1 MSALSIHDPL
11 GCINSRLYLL
21 FLAIAI
27 HRAQDV
33 RPILTAYAGK
43 DVAVEYAKKEAD
55 SKRKH
60 VEEWERSGKSSGAVG
75 GVTLSGLFGMGSS
88 VCLLSF
94 LAITIL
100 TSFVHPLHQSSS
112 PKSGPP
118 LTYLEQ
124 KRKEAQ
130 EFYKSEQEFF
140 KSQEAEM
147 QKFIEDEKARQA
159 KEMGGSLFGMLTG
172 ASGPGA
178 ILAKEAEK
186 KAEEEAKAAKA
197 KAT

>member
-1 MSALSIHDPL
+1 M
-11 GCINSRLYLL
+11 
-21 FLAIAI
+21 
-27 HRAQDV
+27 
-33 RPILTAYAGK
+33 
-43 DVAVEYAKKEAD
+43 
-55 SKRKH
+55 
-60 VEEWERSGKSSGAVG
+60 
-75 GVTLSGLFGMGSS
+75 
-88 VCLLSF
+88 
-94 LAITIL
+94 
-100 TSFVHPLHQSSS
+100 
-112 PKSGPP
+112 
-118 LTYLEQ
+118 TYLEQ